1 MKYRKTTEQ
10 AYQKIPNI
18 VTEQIVIETK
28 TSARLIPVTADKD
41 SIDEINHAF
50 AIAKKEHERLEKV
63 EELLELKNSEIKLLK
78 LRLFYHNNDEMDD
91 DKFIENTLSLY
102 ETREKIAELEEQK

>member
-1 MKYRKTTEQ
+1 MNEQ

-28 TSARLIPVTADKD
+28 TSARMIPVTADKD

-63 EELLELKNSEIKLLK
+63 EELLELYRKHINNLCKQEREGVKDSMFSSEFMAYKLYDQIKILEK
-78 LRLFYHNNDEMDD
+78 EFEEM
-91 DKFIENTLSLY
+91 K
-102 ETREKIAELEEQK
+102 

>member
-1 MKYRKTTEQ
+1 MKHCKITEQ

-28 TSARLIPVTADKD
+28 TSARMIPVTADKD

-63 EELLELKNSEIKLLK
+63 EELLELYQLKDELKEHYAVNDSVLKGQEILDR
-78 LRLFYHNNDEMDD
+78 LRQVCEEINIKE
-91 DKFIENTLSLY
+91 E
-102 ETREKIAELEEQK
+102 ELEELK